1 MIKIGILNKGPKFN
15 WGKNFGYWY
24 YVKYFINELKESG
37 FDIQFYEGKN
47 TKFYDSD
54 IIIIDSRLF
63 TDTTENKIRKKLNIN
78 IKNQHLENLD
88 KISKFNKNIVWLDS
102 TDSSGTT
109 SFEVLPYVNKYVKK
123 QFYKDK
129 NFYRKNFFRGRYYA
143 DYYQK
148 KYDIE
153 KNYEFNFFHLNEK
166 DEKKLVLGW
175 NIGVG
180 NYFDIF
186 NFKKYKKIE
195 CIFNSLFKKNYKE
208 LFKYTLGYHNK
219 QKLNDVFYKFNL
231 RDNDIKKTIHFQRN
245 EVNKMLNN
253 RYHLVNKRLSHK
265 LYLEELRNS
274 KISVGAFGWGEI
286 CYREFEAIKMGAAV
300 IFPNVD
306 YIETWPNIY
315 QDNISYLSYKLDFS
329 NLFEKI
335 ELLLQDNKLRASLIE
350 NSQNICKSVYTSK
363 GLEYLIN
370 FFSKISK

>member
-1 MIKIGILNKGPKFN
+1 
-15 WGKNFGYWY
+15 
-24 YVKYFINELKESG
+24 
-37 FDIQFYEGKN
+37 
-47 TKFYDSD
+47 
-54 IIIIDSRLF
+54 
-63 TDTTENKIRKKLNIN
+63 
-78 IKNQHLENLD
+78 
-88 KISKFNKNIVWLDS
+88 
-102 TDSSGTT
+102 
-109 SFEVLPYVNKYVKK
+109 
-123 QFYKDK
+123 
-129 NFYRKNFFRGRYYA
+129 
-143 DYYQK
+143 
-148 KYDIE
+148 
-153 KNYEFNFFHLNEK
+153 
-166 DEKKLVLGW
+166 
-175 NIGVG
+175 
-180 NYFDIF
+180 
-186 NFKKYKKIE
+186 
-195 CIFNSLFKKNYKE
+195 
-208 LFKYTLGYHNK
+208 
-219 QKLNDVFYKFNL
+219 
-231 RDNDIKKTIHFQRN
+231 
-245 EVNKMLNN
+245 MLNN